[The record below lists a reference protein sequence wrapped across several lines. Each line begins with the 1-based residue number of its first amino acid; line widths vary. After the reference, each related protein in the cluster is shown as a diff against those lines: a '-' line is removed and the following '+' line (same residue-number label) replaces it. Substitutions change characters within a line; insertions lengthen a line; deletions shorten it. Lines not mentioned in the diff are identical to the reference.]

1 MASMAEPSS
10 PILELLKDKSI
21 KRKWMLGL
29 ESERFLLHPDGKL
42 AQFSNL
48 QSFLL
53 KELVQENA
61 WEVSYKVEDSVLGL
75 RKNGHDISLEP
86 GAQFEISAAPQK
98 GICELLEIEKS
109 IESEV
114 LATQVAQGCQW
125 LFLGMNPKYEAEEIE
140 LIPSPRYQIM
150 TDYFPT
156 KAARGREM
164 MRLTTGFHLNLDFY
178 ETSEAIDLLRAC
190 YFVVPYLTGIFC
202 NSPFYKGKRSAAL
215 SERQL
220 VWQETDPVRSGFL
233 NGIFHKDYSPKDYVN
248 FVESTELMYFSDE
261 QGNSVAGNGKALQDL
276 PANLRQMNAVSA
288 LRQVF
293 KDVRLKPCCVELRC
307 FDQQLPEYRYAAIA
321 LAVGLVYDPK
331 NRAQLIAEALTSNE
345 KSHQALQ
352 VQGAMK
358 GLKEDLIFEKAK
370 TFLKMAEQGL
380 ERRDLG
386 ETKFLAPIENLFS
399 RRETPAELIDQN
411 SDWGAL

>member
-1 MASMAEPSS
+1 MASMAEALS
-10 PILELLKDKSI
+10 PVLELLKDKSI

-42 AQFSNL
+42 AQFSDL

-53 KELVQENA
+53 KELAQTNA
-61 WEVSYKVEDSVLGL
+61 WKVVYQVGEFVLGL

-98 GICELLEIEKS
+98 SICELREIEKA

-114 LATQVAQGCQW
+114 LATQAAKDCQW
-125 LFLGMNPKYEAEEIE
+125 LFLGMNPKYEALDIE

-202 NSPFYKGKRSAAL
+202 NSPFYKGRRSKAL

-220 VWQETDPVRSGFL
+220 VWQETDPIRSGFL
-233 NGIFHKDYSPKDYVN
+233 DGIFHKDYSSKDYVN

-261 QGNSVAGNGKALQDL
+261 QGGSVAANGKALQDL
-276 PANLRQMNAVSA
+276 PASLQQVNAVSA

-321 LAVGLVYDPK
+321 LAVGLVYDEK
-331 NRAQLIAEALTSNE
+331 NRAQLISEALASNE

-352 VQGAMK
+352 VHGAMV
-358 GLKEDLIFEKAK
+358 GLKDDLIYEKAK
-370 TFLKMAEQGL
+370 MFLQMADQGL
-380 ERRDLG
+380 ERRGL
-386 ETKFLAPIENLFS
+386 EESKFLAPIEKLLS
-399 RRETPAELIDQN
+399 CRQTPAELIDQS
-411 SDWGAL
+411 SDWNSL